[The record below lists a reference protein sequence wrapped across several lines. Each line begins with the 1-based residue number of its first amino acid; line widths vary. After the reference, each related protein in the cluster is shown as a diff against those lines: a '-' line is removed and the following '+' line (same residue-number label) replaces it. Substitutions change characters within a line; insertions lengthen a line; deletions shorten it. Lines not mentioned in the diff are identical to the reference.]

1 VPDPAP
7 IVTSSRVRLLAA
19 LVTVEAVLML
29 AGGIAYLG
37 YVLSEGDR
45 TGFAHRQDAVT
56 AGWGLMAMLVLW
68 GVALIV
74 TARAVRRGRRWSF
87 SVVLFTQM
95 MWGFIALAS
104 LANSGGIYLVVL
116 VAVVALVIAILA
128 VLFHPE
134 VRYLLGRGPAPSK
147 S

>member
-1 VPDPAP
+1 VPEPAA
-7 IVTSSRVRLLAA
+7 IVPSSRLRLLGV
-19 LVTVEAVLML
+19 LVTVEAVLMV
-29 AGGIAYLG
+29 AAGIAYLG
-37 YVLSEGDR
+37 YVLSEGNR
-45 TGFAHRQDAVT
+45 SGFARRQDAVT
-56 AGWGLMAMLVLW
+56 AGWGLMALLVLW
-68 GVALIV
+68 GVVLIL

-104 LANSGGIYLVVL
+104 LSGSGGGYLVVL

-134 VRYLLGRGPAPSK
+134 VRHLLGRGPAPSG